1 MILVTLFVLTNCQLF
16 ESVCKMYP
24 DYKSKL
30 LVIQGDLNEA
40 IMGISNHDMKLI
52 ISNVN
57 VVIHSA
63 ATVRFDEPL
72 K

>member
-1 MILVTLFVLTNCQLF
+1 
-16 ESVCKMYP
+16 MYP

-30 LVIQGDLNEA
+30 LVILGDLNEA

-52 ISNVN
+52 ISNV
-57 VVIHSA
+57 VIHSA